1 MQGWRHQAGRPALPF
16 AFVQI
21 SAYGATAAHPVESGW
36 SNLRDIQRRVAEA
49 DAHAAIAVTIDLG
62 DPLDIHPGEKH
73 EVGQRLAQAMRAL
86 ASSDRRATSGPRATT
101 APHTTDGRILL
112 DLKTRITSCR
122 ERECQIGLFTV
133 VGITIQK
140 KQKN

>member
-86 ASSDRRATSGPRATT
+86 ASSRSEEHTSELQSLM
-101 APHTTDGRILL
+101 RISHAVFC
-112 DLKTRITSCR
+112 LKTTNTKIQQLNNVQLTA
-122 ERECQIGLFTV
+122 LTV
-133 VGITIQK
+133 RTQRASRTRTGNK
-140 KQKN
+140 